1 MIKKIS
7 ILLLIFAII
16 SCSNNKEIS
25 NNSIKIA
32 LINGINTTFVE
43 TLIRDIKE
51 YAQKNYTN
59 IAIIEKNASID
70 TVQQQSQLESLITQ
84 EIDGVILQVVNPGI
98 ASSIDNYAKENNTPI
113 LYFNVKPNTL
123 VEGSYSYVGMDEK
136 TVAFLQ
142 VQEVLKVRDYGNAVI
157 LSGDINNEATSLRTE
172 GIYQNITNTQI
183 KVLAQE
189 SADWYENKAESIME
203 KWISL
208 GIDMDIVFSNNDDMA
223 IGAIRSLEKAGKKL
237 GTNDGE
243 VMVLGVDATANGL
256 EYIKNGKMYATI
268 KQDTKLE
275 AKMIID
281 SIVDM
286 VINNSNNKRTILVSP
301 EVINRENI
309 TNK

>member
-1 MIKKIS
+1 MIKKIT
-7 ILLLIFAII
+7 ILLIFAII
-16 SCSNNKEIS
+16 SCSNNKDIS
-25 NNSIKIA
+25 NNTIKVA
-32 LINGINTTFVE
+32 LINGVNTTFVE
-43 TLIRDIKE
+43 TLIRDIKD

-59 IAIIEKNASID
+59 ISIIEKNASID
-70 TVQQQSQLESLITQ
+70 TVQQQSQIESLITQ

-98 ASSIDNYAKENNTPI
+98 ASSIDSYAKENETPI

-157 LSGDINNEATSLRTE
+157 LSGNINNEATSLRTE
-172 GIYQNITNTQI
+172 GIYHITNTKI
-183 KVLAQE
+183 TILEQE
-189 SADWYENKAESIME
+189 SADWYEDKAESIME
-203 KWISL
+203 RWISL
-208 GIDMDIVFSNNDDMA
+208 GIDMDIVFANNDDMA
-223 IGAIRSLEKAGKKL
+223 IGAIRSLENAGKKL

-243 VMVLGVDATANGL
+243 VMVLGVDGTDNGL
-256 EYIKNGKMYATI
+256 EYIRNGKMYATI

-281 SIVDM
+281 TIVDM
-286 VINNSNNKRTILVSP
+286 IVNNSNNKRTILVSP
-301 EVINRENI
+301 EVINSENI